1 MCTMTTSRP
10 GTLPPRFPRLGR
22 ELRPQPRVAAVERAC
37 GVGSWPVPPLS
48 GCGDVS
54 SGWVDPGAEYRVGV
68 PRFSFQLD
76 VRDPPEKVMGAMVDF
91 SERRPE
97 IWPNLTARLY
107 RVHELGPRTADVTE
121 GTALPGMDIW
131 ERVTYDWTD
140 SVVRGV
146 ITDGRIFEP
155 GGTFEFRV
163 EPHGA
168 GSRISND
175 YDRRSKTVLGRFL
188 GALLHVSGGAP
199 IKHTFRQVYGKP
211 S

>member
-1 MCTMTTSRP
+1 M
-10 GTLPPRFPRLGR
+10 FPE
-22 ELRPQPRVAAVERAC
+22 ELRLPDGKTTQLAKPTRVSAGYEI
-37 GVGSWPVPPLS
+37 VPTL
-48 GCGDVS
+48 
-54 SGWVDPGAEYRVGV
+54 VDPTTEYGVGV
-68 PRFSFQLD
+68 PKFSFQLD
-76 VRDPPEKVMGAMVDF
+76 VRDPPAKVIGAMVDF

-97 IWPNLTARLY
+97 IWPNLTASLY

-121 GTALPGMDIW
+121 GTALPGVDIW
-131 ERVTYDWTD
+131 ERVTYEWTD

-163 EPHGA
+163 EPRGA

-175 YDRRSKTVLGRFL
+175 YHRRSKTVLGRCL
-188 GALLHVSGGAP
+188 GAMLQISGGAP